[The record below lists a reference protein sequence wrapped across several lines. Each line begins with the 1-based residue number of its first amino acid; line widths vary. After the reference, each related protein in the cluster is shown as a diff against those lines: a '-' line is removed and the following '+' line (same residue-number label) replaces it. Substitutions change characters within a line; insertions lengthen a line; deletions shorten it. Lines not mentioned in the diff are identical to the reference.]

1 MLELF
6 VFVLDSMVSCEQR
19 KIVTA
24 VIYGNQGE
32 IQSSNQIHKQ
42 AIDHI

>member
-1 MLELF
+1 MLELLA
-6 VFVLDSMVSCEQR
+6 FVLDSVVSFEQR
-19 KIVTA
+19 KIVIA

-32 IQSSNQIHKQ
+32 IQSSDQIHKQ

>member
-1 MLELF
+1 
-6 VFVLDSMVSCEQR
+6 MVSCEQR
-19 KIVTA
+19 KIVIA

-32 IQSSNQIHKQ
+32 IQSSDQIHKQ